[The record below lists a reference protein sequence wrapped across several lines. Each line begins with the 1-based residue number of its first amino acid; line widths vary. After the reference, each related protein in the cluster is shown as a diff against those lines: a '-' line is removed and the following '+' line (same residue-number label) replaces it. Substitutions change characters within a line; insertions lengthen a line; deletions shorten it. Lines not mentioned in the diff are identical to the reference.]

1 MFVVGI
7 QFVHFSCKLNLAA
20 TVILYIDFF
29 CGLTMRRIRSL

>member
-20 TVILYIDFF
+20 AVILYINFF
-29 CGLTMRRIRSL
+29 CGLTMLRIHSL

>member
-20 TVILYIDFF
+20 AVILYLDFF
-29 CGLTMRRIRSL
+29 AV